1 MELLKLSL
9 SPIDELNF
17 NIFADSP
24 SAGEGEVKSTLPFF
38 NNGINRLKTII
49 KTLDIVNFSVDKFQQ
64 EELNWMI
71 TNKFIGEDK
80 NAFNPNLLV
89 IIGKNLFQALFPP
102 NSKVKSILNSVITL
116 ADDKHSKVHIQFTYR
131 SENPSD
137 LTHYPWEL
145 VHDGQK
151 FLAQRNFTFSR
162 YIAYD
167 AAQPNVLPVEKLNIL
182 LVSSKAFD
190 LDNNLKK
197 FDSGEQE
204 AIRRGIAKVQRDKL
218 VYLSK
223 CKINKFN
230 ELRTYLTENK
240 NKKIPHIIHFDGH
253 GMYGR
258 ACTNQLCGKI
268 NSGVKVSK
276 CKQCNSDLHSPQG
289 YLLFESESDKG
300 TADYVSA
307 TKFGDLIQK
316 HSFNY
321 KTQQGILLLVLS
333 ACKSGMALAGD
344 SNFNGIAQN
353 LISRQIPAV
362 VAMQYLIEVFV
373 AQAFTE
379 QFYRSLGQKNSLA
392 TAVSDG
398 YEAIG
403 FETNQ
408 WYRPVLYLRWRDNE
422 GGQLF
427 DKSSLLEPEQIEKI
441 VHQYLANQRNSA
453 TSEDLSKEF
462 SDAVDEVESIIK
474 KTQFLKPAEKWLQ
487 DDNTRW
493 QLADTLV
500 KKTLKA
506 QHLKSYR
513 TQEAKDEAKF
523 QYHSNLYNC
532 LYWLLEAFQT
542 WQAKEIDYFYAD
554 LSEFP
559 NQLYIDALNKLRDIA
574 LKDFASNQSVF
585 KVISHYIDMLID
597 NLNKYTSF

>member
-1 MELLKLSL
+1 VELLKLSL

-17 NIFADSP
+17 KIYADS
-24 SAGEGEVKSTLPFF
+24 SAGEGEIESILPFF
-38 NNGINRLKTII
+38 DNGISRLNTII
-49 KTLDIVNFSVDKFQQ
+49 KALDIINFSVDKFQL

-71 TNKFIGEDK
+71 KNNLIKEDK
-80 NAFNPNLLV
+80 NSFHPNLLV
-89 IIGKNLFQALFPP
+89 IVGNNLFQALFPP
-102 NSKVKSILNSVITL
+102 NSTVKSILNSIITL
-116 ADDKHSKVHIQFTYR
+116 ANEKHSKVHIQFTYR
-131 SENPSD
+131 NENPSN
-137 LTHYPWEL
+137 LTYYPWEL
-145 VHDGQK
+145 VHDGKK
-151 FLAQRNFTFSR
+151 FLAQRDFTFSR

-167 AAQPNVLPVEKLNIL
+167 AVQPNLPPVEKLNIL

-190 LDNNLKK
+190 YDNDLKP
-197 FDSGEQE
+197 FPSSEQE
-204 AIRRGIAKVQRDKL
+204 AIRKGIAKAQREKL
-218 VYLSK
+218 VSLSK
-223 CKINKFN
+223 RKINKFN
-230 ELRTYLTENK
+230 ELRTYLTENR
-240 NKKIPHIIHFDGH
+240 NKKVPHIIHFDGH
-253 GMYGR
+253 GMYGK
-258 ACTNQLCGKI
+258 ACTNQLCRKI
-268 NSGVKVSK
+268 NSGVKSSK
-276 CKQCNSDLHSPQG
+276 CKECNSDLNSPQG
-289 YLLFESESDKG
+289 YLLFESDKG
-300 TADYVSA
+300 AAEYVSA

-316 HSFNY
+316 HSFNHN
-321 KTQQGILLLVLS
+321 TQQGILLLVLS

-362 VAMQYLIEVFV
+362 VAMQYLIEVSV
-373 AQAFTE
+373 AEAFTE
-379 QFYRSLGQKNSLA
+379 QFYRSLGQESSLA

-427 DKSSLLEPEQIEKI
+427 EKSSAPSLSEPDQIEKL

-453 TSEDLSKEF
+453 TSKDLSKEF
-462 SDAVDEVESIIK
+462 SDAVDEFESFIK

-487 DDNTRW
+487 DDNIRW
-493 QLADTLV
+493 ELADTLV

-513 TQEAKDEAKF
+513 TQKAKAEAKF
-523 QYHSNLYNC
+523 QYHLNLYNC

-542 WQAKEIDYFYAD
+542 WRAKEIDYFYDD

-559 NQLYIDALNKLRDIA
+559 NQLYIDALNHLKDIA
-574 LKDFASNQSVF
+574 LKDFTSNKSVF

-597 NLNKYTSF
+597 NLNKYT

>member
-9 SPIDELNF
+9 SAIDELNF
-17 NIFADSP
+17 KISADS
-24 SAGEGEVKSTLPFF
+24 SAGEGEIKSNLPFF
-38 NNGINRLKTII
+38 DNGISRLNTII
-49 KTLDIVNFSVDKFQQ
+49 KTLDIVNFSVDKFHQ
-64 EELNWMI
+64 EEINWMI
-71 TNKFIGEDK
+71 INKLIKEEK

-89 IIGKNLFQALFPP
+89 LIGNNLFQALFPP
-102 NSKVKSILNSVITL
+102 NSQIKSILNSVITL
-116 ADDKHSKVHIQFTYR
+116 ADNKHSKVHIQFTYR

-137 LTHYPWEL
+137 LTYYPWEL
-145 VHDGQK
+145 VHDGQQ

-167 AAQPNVLPVEKLNIL
+167 AVQPNLPPVEKLNIL
-182 LVSSKAFD
+182 LVSSRAFD
-190 LDNNLKK
+190 SNNDLKQ
-197 FDSGEQE
+197 FPSSEQE
-204 AIRRGIAKVQRDKL
+204 AIRKGIAKAQRQKF
-218 VYLSK
+218 VSLSK
-223 CKINKFN
+223 RKINKFN
-230 ELRTYLTENK
+230 EFRTYLTENK

-258 ACTNQLCGKI
+258 ACTNQLCRKI

-276 CKQCNSDLHSPQG
+276 CKYCNSDLSSPQG
-289 YLLFESESDKG
+289 YLLFESDEG

-321 KTQQGILLLVLS
+321 KSQQGILLLVLS

-362 VAMQYLIEVFV
+362 VAMQYLIEVSV
-373 AQAFTE
+373 AEAFTE

-427 DKSSLLEPEQIEKI
+427 EKSSESEPDQIKKI
-441 VHQYLANQRNSA
+441 VHKYLANQRDSA
-453 TSEDLSKEF
+453 TSEELSKEF
-462 SDAVDEVESIIK
+462 SSAIDTVESFIQT
-474 KTQFLKPAEKWLQ
+474 TQFLKPAEKWLQ
-487 DDNTRW
+487 DDNIRW
-493 QLADTLV
+493 ELAETLV

-523 QYHSNLYNC
+523 QYHLNLYNC

-542 WQAKEIDYFYAD
+542 WRAKEIDYFYDD

-574 LKDFASNQSVF
+574 LKDFASNKNVF
-585 KVISHYIDMLID
+585 NVISYFIDMLID
-597 NLNKYTSF
+597 NLNKYT